1 MQINNS
7 SVSLRLKIIVGYV
20 SLLIF
25 LIIIVSLV
33 WLEHQKM
40 EMLNSEELLIKQ
52 KREAVNRTFEKLL
65 DFSFSD
71 DFLLLRDKDK
81 FNEYRMKREIATTAL
96 NGLKRYYPSDIQH
109 AQIDTISLLLQ
120 EKEALLL
127 GVMNT
132 LSDLLHSDSLFQRR
146 IPSVAL
152 QMHTILLPDKPEK
165 TGKRLSGFFGIFKK
179 KEEKSVY
186 AYQKEKT
193 KQPSASQQITRE
205 LYSLQKEMSI
215 QYTDYWNKLTTYSDS
230 LQWRNTELNSQINT
244 LIGEFE
250 QVVIKQAEKE
260 IEEITTSREQ
270 SFRIILFIAAIAILL
285 IVIFYLF
292 IHQDIRKRQEYR
304 LKLEAS
310 DCRNRELLAARRNL
324 ILTVSHDLRV
334 PLGTISEYA
343 ELLQDEKSPEQ
354 SKGYAMNILHA
365 SRHVIGLANNL
376 LYYYR
381 LEAEKEQPEKEI
393 FHLGRTIEDAAHS
406 FLSVAEKKGLD
417 LVIKVID
424 SDILVEGDCGRLVQI
439 LNNLISNAVKFTSAG
454 YIQVGAQYRVGK
466 LSFFIRDTGIGIDK
480 ESQEQIFTA
489 FERGKAPN
497 AEEGFGLGLA
507 ITYKLVT
514 LLEGTIH
521 VQSTPGHGSTFEVC
535 LPMRETNGK
544 TDTIKTP
551 LEGGELSGMRVLV
564 IDDDRIQ
571 LEVIQKMYARHGV
584 ECDCCLNV
592 SELIAALRRNR
603 YDLMLTDMRMLE
615 MDGYGVLALL
625 RGSNF
630 GQTRTLPVLAV
641 TAQADKKPEYFRKAG
656 FADCLYKPFSQKELV
671 SVTSYIDRTNFAA
684 IMEGEDNT
692 RELLDMF
699 IEDTEKELSEM
710 Q

>member
-544 TDTIKTP
+544 
-551 LEGGELSGMRVLV
+551 
-564 IDDDRIQ
+564 
-571 LEVIQKMYARHGV
+571 
-584 ECDCCLNV
+584 
-592 SELIAALRRNR
+592 
-603 YDLMLTDMRMLE
+603 
-615 MDGYGVLALL
+615 
-625 RGSNF
+625 
-630 GQTRTLPVLAV
+630 QT
-641 TAQADKKPEYFRKAG
+641 Q
-656 FADCLYKPFSQKELV
+656 
-671 SVTSYIDRTNFAA
+671 
-684 IMEGEDNT
+684 
-692 RELLDMF
+692 
-699 IEDTEKELSEM
+699 
-710 Q
+710 